1 MSFSAPMNLAAVR
14 AVFLA
19 HLESLRDREVSAGAY
34 RGGSGRRTDLYASLD
49 VALMRTLMG
58 EELATSLSPAERRA
72 WADHINS
79 YQRPDGTFTDV
90 FTHHSQLHAHGMV
103 VGALGAIGEAMRHP
117 HTLYAPFA
125 AVEAVP
131 GWLAAIDWATQWSAS
146 HLFWGGM
153 HCYSLSR
160 TCPPAW
166 RDTVFAWLDEHL
178 DRETGWWAR
187 GIPHTDR
194 HQALGGSAHILPIYQ
209 HHDRPFP
216 APEALIDSV
225 LELQLPNHRWLDQPG
240 HYPVSYLELDALYA
254 LKFAGDR
261 APTHRTGEI
270 RDAVQRFGRY
280 VEDAWARRRDEL
292 LAEHPHILLGLVGT
306 FGLLQ
311 QHLPEAYPDTATW
324 TDIFSDP
331 RLYRVDVATPTAQ

>member
-1 MSFSAPMNLAAVR
+1 MDLAAVR
-14 AVFLA
+14 AVFTA
-19 HLESLRDREVSAGAY
+19 HLESLRDREGPVGAY
-34 RGGSGRRTDLYASLD
+34 HSGRGRRTDLYASLD
-49 VALMRTLMG
+49 AVLLRTVMG
-58 EELATSLSPAERRA
+58 EDLAVSLPAAERRA

-79 YQRPDGTFTDV
+79 YQKTDGTFTDV

-103 VGALGAIGEAMRHP
+103 IGALGALGERMRHP
-117 HTLYAPFA
+117 HTLYAPFSDPA
-125 AVEAVP
+125 AVA
-131 GWLAAIDWATQWSAS
+131 GWLARIDWATQWSAS

-153 HCYSLSR
+153 HCYSLSSA
-160 TCPPAW
+160 CPAEW
-166 RDTVFAWLDEHL
+166 KDTVFAWLDEHL
-178 DRETGWWAR
+178 DCATGWWVK

-209 HHDRPFP
+209 HHQRPFP

-225 LELQLPNHRWLDQPG
+225 LALQLPNARWLDQPG

-254 LKFAGDR
+254 LKFATDLAPQHR
-261 APTHRTGEI
+261 AGEI
-270 RDAVQRFGRY
+270 RDAVRRFG
-280 VEDAWARRRDEL
+280 VQVKSAWNSDRFAL

-311 QHLPEAYPDTATW
+311 QHLPNVYPDTAVW

-331 RLYRVDVATPTAQ
+331 RLYQTDAATACLT